1 MASQRRSALRL
12 RQQDKRNPGMDDL
25 HRKEAGA
32 SGENAALKYLQQHGL
47 TLIERNYRCRSGEI
61 DLIMLDGKTL
71 ALIEVRYRGSGDFG
85 GAAAS
90 VTWQKQKRIITASR
104 HLIMSRADLRRYPAR
119 FDVVAVSPG
128 TDTQRIEWIRA
139 AFTL

>member
-1 MASQRRSALRL
+1 
-12 RQQDKRNPGMDDL
+12 MDDL

-47 TLIERNYRCRSGEI
+47 ILIERNYRCRSGEI

-85 GAAAS
+85 
-90 VTWQKQKRIITASR
+90 
-104 HLIMSRADLRRYPAR
+104 
-119 FDVVAVSPG
+119 
-128 TDTQRIEWIRA
+128 
-139 AFTL
+139 